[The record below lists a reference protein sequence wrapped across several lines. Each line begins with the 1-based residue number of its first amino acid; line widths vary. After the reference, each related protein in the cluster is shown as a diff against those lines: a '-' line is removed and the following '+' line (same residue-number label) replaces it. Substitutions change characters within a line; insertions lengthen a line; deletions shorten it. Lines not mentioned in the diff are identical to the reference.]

1 MVRPLLKP
9 GPTGRDSNS
18 PDLHSAYG
26 TVANVWNVTPKT
38 PFPSD
43 LRVSDVAAIPAGPRI
58 TATGTPH
65 IHDHLNRSPRFYQ
78 SRSTTSHRGIHP
90 QVLYY
95 RGDGCKVSVT
105 DYPFHKD

>member
-18 PDLHSAYG
+18 LDLHSAYG
-26 TVANVWNVTPKT
+26 TVASVWNVTPKT
-38 PFPSD
+38 PTPSG
-43 LRVSDVAAIPAGPRI
+43 LRVSDVVAIPAGPHV
-58 TATGTPH
+58 TAAGTPH
-65 IHDHLNRSPRFYQ
+65 IHGHLNRSPRFYQ
-78 SRSTTSHRGIHP
+78 NLSTTSCQGIHR

-95 RGDGCKVSVT
+95 RAGGCKVSVT